1 MSAAESLQER
11 FSRFMFW
18 PRSVLHLLYVLFC
31 RRDQLADLG
40 RIFITNPSR
49 DMHETKA
56 LKDTF
61 YLQSRHAIQ

>member
-1 MSAAESLQER
+1 
-11 FSRFMFW
+11 MFW